1 MIRRFPIA
9 AKILYL
15 ADMMNVQN
23 RVTAR
28 TVAADLASMS
38 IATNGLAPLAMPIGA
53 IVNQGGSAPCPV
65 RIVGA
70 ADVNRTLS
78 SPAHIRAKASVAFLN
93 EYLVDGVG
101 FAAIVAWLCDV
112 ALRAASARLGL
123 NGRELVG
130 TMLAAKTT
138 LAIGVMVK
146 LCFAPFTNEDGMLGG
161 VAIDP
166 AVRKPTSLG
175 TETAPGVVLDKWSA
189 ALFTGL
195 GSLLGFAS
203 ALIASSVTI
212 FLPLVFCLIFNAT
225 AHACLLHRSLQT
237 EHPVGRL
244 RSVVEAARWPTG

>member
-1 MIRRFPIA
+1 MGAKATIA
-9 AKILYL
+9 EPNLCFMNSVFL
-15 ADMMNVQN
+15 ATTLTWFRDKV
-23 RVTAR
+23 
-28 TVAADLASMS
+28 L
-38 IATNGLAPLAMPIGA
+38 
-53 IVNQGGSAPCPV
+53 
-65 RIVGA
+65 GA
-70 ADVNRTLS
+70 A
-78 SPAHIRAKASVAFLN
+78 
-93 EYLVDGVG
+93 G
-101 FAAIVAWLCDV
+101 
-112 ALRAASARLGL
+112 ARLRL

-237 EHPVGRL
+237 EHPAGLR
-244 RSVVEAARWPTG
+244 RSVV

>member
-1 MIRRFPIA
+1 MR
-9 AKILYL
+9 
-15 ADMMNVQN
+15 VQN
-23 RVTAR
+23 LIATRAITAN
-28 TVAADLASMS
+28 LASVS
-38 IATNGLAPLAMPIGA
+38 IATYRFPTLTRPILA
-53 IVNQGGSAPCPV
+53 IVDSLPGATSPV
-65 RIVGA
+65 GIQGA
-70 ADVNRTLS
+70 ASFLRHSCIL
-78 SPAHIRAKASVAFLN
+78 ALMGAKTTIAEFNLCFMNSVL
-93 EYLVDGVG
+93 
-101 FAAIVAWLCDV
+101 FATVLAWFRDKVLG
-112 ALRAASARLGL
+112 AAGARLRL

-203 ALIASSVTI
+203 ALIAS
-212 FLPLVFCLIFNAT
+212 
-225 AHACLLHRSLQT
+225 
-237 EHPVGRL
+237 
-244 RSVVEAARWPTG
+244 